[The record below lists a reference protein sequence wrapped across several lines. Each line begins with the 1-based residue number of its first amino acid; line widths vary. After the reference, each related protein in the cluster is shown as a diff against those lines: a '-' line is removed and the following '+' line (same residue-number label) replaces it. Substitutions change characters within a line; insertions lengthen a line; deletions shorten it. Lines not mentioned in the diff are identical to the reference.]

1 MKIDHRQVPTETLQ
15 RIIESFVQRE
25 GTDYGD
31 HEYSSDEKTAQVR
44 AQLDRNQV
52 VLVFDA
58 ESESVN
64 ILTQD
69 AYDEL
74 RISE

>member
-1 MKIDHRQVPTETLQ
+1 MKIDHRQIAAKTLQ
-15 RIIESFVQRE
+15 SIIESFVQRE
-25 GTDYGD
+25 GTDYGE
-31 HEYSSDEKTAQVR
+31 HEYSLDQKVAEVKS
-44 AQLDRNQV
+44 QLDQNQV

-69 AYDEL
+69 AF
-74 RISE
+74 SERDLSE

>member
-31 HEYSSDEKTAQVR
+31 HEYSLDEKAAQVR
-44 AQLDRNQV
+44 AQLDSTQV

-69 AYDEL
+69 AFEAL
-74 RISE
+74 LIAE